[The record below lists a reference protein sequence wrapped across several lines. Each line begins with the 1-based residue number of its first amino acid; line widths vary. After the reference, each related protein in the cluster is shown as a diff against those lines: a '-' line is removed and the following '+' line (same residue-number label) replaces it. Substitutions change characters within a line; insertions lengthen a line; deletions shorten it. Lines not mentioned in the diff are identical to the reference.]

1 MNSAPVIPPAKIRFY
16 QFHGQG
22 DGELCPTAGN
32 DRQVMRFYPIQL
44 DPHLRN
50 PSASPLEKAAPVT
63 NGHLALAG
71 TLNAWLA
78 AHHG

>member
-1 MNSAPVIPPAKIRFY
+1 
-16 QFHGQG
+16 
-22 DGELCPTAGN
+22 
-32 DRQVMRFYPIQL
+32 MRFYPIQL
-44 DPHLRN
+44 DSPLRN